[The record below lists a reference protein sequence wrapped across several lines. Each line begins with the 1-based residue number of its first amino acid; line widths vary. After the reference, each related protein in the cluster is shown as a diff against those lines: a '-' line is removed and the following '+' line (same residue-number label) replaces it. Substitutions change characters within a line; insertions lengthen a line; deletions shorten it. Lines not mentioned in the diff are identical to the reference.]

1 MQNSLK
7 TRSTYWQIL
16 PYIQQQKQ
24 TIAKAL
30 VCTLGFT
37 VFWPIMAWLIGE
49 TASKF
54 VGTGD
59 FKGFTKLA
67 AASAIIFLI
76 RSIIQYGQDT
86 LMAKA
91 ALTIALE
98 IRKKTYTHL
107 QKLNIGYFETA
118 KTGDLSYRLTEDID
132 RIGEVINKFFHQF
145 IPSILQLI
153 VIIGYMIYLNWQLT
167 LGALIIIPLMALLI
181 SWFGEKLL
189 RYSRE
194 SQDRISDLSSLL
206 TEVFSG
212 IRLIKAFVAEDYEI
226 ARFAEEAEKNRRAKY
241 LSERIKALQFIVV
254 GFPEAV
260 SIILLFLLGGWQIEQ
275 GNLTGSQFI
284 SYIAGAALLIDPIAT
299 TTANYGDFKQGEASS
314 DRIFELL
321 AIAPTVVEK
330 PGALELPHVTGKVE
344 YRNINFAY
352 PPQSPLGK
360 GGKESQPP
368 LGKGGKES
376 QPPLDK
382 GGKESQSPLGKGGKE
397 SQPPLDKGGRESQS
411 PLGKGGKESQPPLD
425 KGGREPQPSLDK
437 GGKEP
442 QPSLDKGGKEPHPP
456 LDKGGQGGVPI
467 LQNMSLLALPGE
479 MIALVGA
486 SGAGKTTLVNL
497 LPRFYDPQAGQVLI
511 DGIDVQDVTLNTLRR
526 QIGIV
531 PQETILFSGTIAQN
545 IAFGRSFYELKDVE
559 KAAEIANA
567 HQFISEFPDGY
578 QTWVGERGVNLSGGQ
593 KQRIAIARAV
603 LLNPRI
609 LILDE
614 ATSALDSESEAL
626 VQEAL
631 ERLMQDRTVF
641 IIAHRLA
648 TVRKADRILVLEKG
662 RVVESGTHEELLEK
676 GDRYARYYAQQFS

>member
-1 MQNSLK
+1 LK
-7 TRSTYWQIL
+7 NRSTYWQIL
-16 PYIQQQKQ
+16 PYLRPQKQ
-24 TIAKAL
+24 TIGKAL
-30 VCTLGFT
+30 ACTVVFT
-37 VFWPIMAWLIGE
+37 IFWPIIAWLVGE
-49 TASKF
+49 TAKF
-54 VGTGD
+54 IG
-59 FKGFTKLA
+59 KGYLQGFGQIA
-67 AASAIIFLI
+67 ALSAVIFLI
-76 RSIIQYGQDT
+76 RGTAQYGQDT

-98 IRKKTYTHL
+98 IRKKVYTHL

-132 RIGEVINKFFHQF
+132 RIGEVVNKFFHQF
-145 IPSILQLI
+145 IPCVLQLI
-153 VIIGYMIYLNWQLT
+153 AVLGYMIYLNWQLT
-167 LGALIIIPLMALLI
+167 LGALIIAPLMAILI
-181 SWFGEKLL
+181 GWFGEKLL
-189 RYSRE
+189 SYSRQ
-194 SQDRISDLSSLL
+194 SQNRISDLSALL

-226 ARFAEEAEKNRRAKY
+226 ARFAEEAEQNRRAKY
-241 LSERIKALQFIVV
+241 LSERIKALQFVVV
-254 GFPEAV
+254 GFLEAMSV
-260 SIILLFLLGGWQIEQ
+260 ILLFFLGGWQISQ
-275 GNLTGSQFI
+275 GNLTGTEFI
-284 SYIAGAALLIDPIAT
+284 SYIAGVALLIDPIAI

-321 AIAPTVVEK
+321 AIVPAIVEK
-330 PGALELPHVTGKVE
+330 PGAIELPHVTGKVE

-352 PPQSPLGK
+352 NS
-360 GGKESQPP
+360 ET
-368 LGKGGKES
+368 
-376 QPPLDK
+376 
-382 GGKESQSPLGKGGKE
+382 
-397 SQPPLDKGGRESQS
+397 
-411 PLGKGGKESQPPLD
+411 
-425 KGGREPQPSLDK
+425 
-437 GGKEP
+437 
-442 QPSLDKGGKEPHPP
+442 
-456 LDKGGQGGVPI
+456 PI
-467 LQNMSLLALPGE
+467 LQNMSLLVLPGE

-497 LPRFYDPQAGQVLI
+497 LPRFYDPQAGQILI
-511 DGIDVQDVTLNTLRR
+511 DGIDIQDVTLNTLRR

-545 IAFGRSFYELKDVE
+545 IAFGQSYYELKDVQ

-603 LLNPRI
+603 LLAPRI

-614 ATSALDSESEAL
+614 ATSALDSESEGL

-631 ERLMQDRTVF
+631 ERLMRDRTVF

-662 RVVESGTHEELLEK
+662 RIVESGTHEELLEK
-676 GDRYARYYAQQFS
+676 GDRYAGYYAQQFSQ

>member
-1 MQNSLK
+1 LK

-16 PYIQQQKQ
+16 PYLRPQKQ

-30 VCTLGFT
+30 ACTLVFT
-37 VFWPIMAWLIGE
+37 VCWPIIAWLVGE
-49 TASKF
+49 TAKF
-54 VGTGD
+54 IGQGD
-59 FKGFTKLA
+59 LKGFAQIA
-67 AASAIIFLI
+67 ALSAIIFLI
-76 RSIIQYGQDT
+76 RGTVQYGQDT

-98 IRKKTYTHL
+98 IRKKVYAHL
-107 QKLNIGYFETA
+107 QLLNLGYFETA

-145 IPSILQLI
+145 IPCILQLI
-153 VIIGYMIYLNWQLT
+153 VVMGYMIYLNWQLT
-167 LGALIIIPLMALLI
+167 LGALIIAPLMALLI

-189 RYSRE
+189 SYSRE
-194 SQDRISDLSSLL
+194 SQNRISDLSALL

-212 IRLIKAFVAEDYEI
+212 IRLIKAFVAEEYEI
-226 ARFAEEAEKNRRAKY
+226 SRFTEAAEQNRRAKY
-241 LSERIKALQFIVV
+241 LSERVKALQFVVV
-254 GFPEAV
+254 GFLEAISV
-260 SIILLFLLGGWQIEQ
+260 ILLFFLGGWQIAQ
-275 GNLTGSQFI
+275 GNLTGTQFI
-284 SYIAGAALLIDPIAT
+284 SYIAGVALLIDPIAI

-321 AIAPTVVEK
+321 AIVPTIVEK
-330 PGALELPHVTGKVE
+330 PGAIELPHVTGKVE

-352 PPQSPLGK
+352 PLQSPLDLAVKQPQSPVEK
-360 GGKESQPP
+360 GLKQPQPP
-368 LGKGGKES
+368 LEKGVKQP
-376 QPPLDK
+376 QPPLN
-382 GGKESQSPLGKGGKE
+382 
-397 SQPPLDKGGRESQS
+397 
-411 PLGKGGKESQPPLD
+411 
-425 KGGREPQPSLDK
+425 
-437 GGKEP
+437 
-442 QPSLDKGGKEPHPP
+442 
-456 LDKGGQGGVPI
+456 KGGQGGVPI

-497 LPRFYDPQAGQVLI
+497 LPRFYDPQAGQILI
-511 DGIDVQDVTLNTLRR
+511 DGINIQDVTLNTLRR

-545 IAFGRSFYELKDVE
+545 IAFGRSYYELKDVE
-559 KAAEIANA
+559 KAAQIANA
-567 HQFISEFPDGY
+567 HQFISDFPDGY

-662 RVVESGTHEELLEK
+662 RVMESGTHEELLEK
-676 GDRYARYYAQQFS
+676 GDRYAGYYAQQFN